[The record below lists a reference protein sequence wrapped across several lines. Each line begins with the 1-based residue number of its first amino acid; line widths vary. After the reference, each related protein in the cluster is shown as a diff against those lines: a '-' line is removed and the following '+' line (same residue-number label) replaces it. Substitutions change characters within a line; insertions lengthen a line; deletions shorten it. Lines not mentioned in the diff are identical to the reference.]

1 MQKTQVQSLVWEYP
15 LEKEMVTHSS
25 ILAWEIPWTEKRWA
39 IVHGGHKKVEH
50 DLVTKKQEK
59 LQIFSLYPLCGEF
72 L

>member
-1 MQKTQVQSLVWEYP
+1 
-15 LEKEMVTHSS
+15 MVTHSS